1 MANKKGSE
9 KKGGRVK
16 GTPNKITLELRSW
29 VALLIDNN
37 RQQLEKDLKALDP
50 KERWNIIEKLIQYTI
65 PKMQSVSNEI
75 EFEKLTD
82 EQINHIIKSINYE

>member
-75 EFEKLTD
+75 EFAKLTD